1 MHMEYHYAL
10 LLNSLKRNKNL
21 IRLTFDKSDDFKM
34 INSKS
39 LSESYKGVIDMY
51 QTKHQHRTRK
61 YEFRIHFR

>member
-39 LSESYKGVIDMY
+39 LSESYKCVIDMY
-51 QTKHQHRTRK
+51 QTKHPTQNTK
-61 YEFRIHFR
+61 V

>member
-51 QTKHQHRTRK
+51 RTKHPTQNTK
-61 YEFRIHFR
+61 V